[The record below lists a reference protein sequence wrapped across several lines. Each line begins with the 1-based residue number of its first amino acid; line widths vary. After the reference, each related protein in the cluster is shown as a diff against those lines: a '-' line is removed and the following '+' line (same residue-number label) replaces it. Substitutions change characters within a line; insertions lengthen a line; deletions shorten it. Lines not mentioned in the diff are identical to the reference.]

1 MVYFPLMSQWEKQTS
16 HTQLH
21 KETAT
26 SHTINNGIT
35 QSGGIAP
42 EFSQS
47 FVLMNETYKDHTN
60 I

>member
-26 SHTINNGIT
+26 SYTINNDDIT
-35 QSGGIAP
+35 QLGGNAP
-42 EFSQS
+42 ELSQS
-47 FVLMNETYKDHTN
+47 FVLM
-60 I
+60 